1 MFFRCFLDDNKIT
14 IDINFEFSITANYIL
29 EVKLMKNEEL
39 EKEITDEKTGI
50 SYTLVGDYYLP
61 NLNLEQEE
69 KVQLNKYG
77 LLRLD
82 YLKKHKKAEL
92 SIMFMDMTLNK
103 HLKEV
108 QELAQARVNE
118 LVEQLKSKSGL
129 TEDMKNTDMLYW
141 VGTMNAIKNQAE
153 EIVLKELIYV

>member
-1 MFFRCFLDDNKIT
+1 MEN
-14 IDINFEFSITANYIL
+14 N
-29 EVKLMKNEEL
+29 EV

-61 NLNLEQEE
+61 NLKLEQEE

-77 LLRLD
+77 LLRLG
-82 YLKKHKKAEL
+82 YLKEHKKVDF
-92 SIMFMDMTLNK
+92 SIMFMNRTLNK

-108 QELAQARVNE
+108 QELSQTRVDE
-118 LVEQLKSKSGL
+118 LVEQLKAKSGL

-153 EIVLKELIYV
+153 EIVLKELIYVW

>member
-1 MFFRCFLDDNKIT
+1 MENK
-14 IDINFEFSITANYIL
+14 
-29 EVKLMKNEEL
+29 EL

-50 SYTLVGDYYLP
+50 SYSLVGDYYLP
-61 NLNLEQEE
+61 NLKLEQEE

-92 SIMFMDMTLNK
+92 SIMFMDMTLDK

-108 QELAQARVNE
+108 QELAQTRVNE
-118 LVEQLKSKSGL
+118 LVEQLKAKSDL

>member
-1 MFFRCFLDDNKIT
+1 
-14 IDINFEFSITANYIL
+14 
-29 EVKLMKNEEL
+29 MKNEEL
-39 EKEITDEKTGI
+39 KKEITDEKTGI

-61 NLNLEQEE
+61 NLKLEQEE

-108 QELAQARVNE
+108 QELAQTRVTE
-118 LVEQLKSKSGL
+118 LVEQLKAKSGL

>member
-1 MFFRCFLDDNKIT
+1 MENK
-14 IDINFEFSITANYIL
+14 
-29 EVKLMKNEEL
+29 EL

-61 NLNLEQEE
+61 NLKLEQEE

-108 QELAQARVNE
+108 QELAQTRVNE
-118 LVEQLKSKSGL
+118 LVEKLKAKSGL

>member
-1 MFFRCFLDDNKIT
+1 MENK
-14 IDINFEFSITANYIL
+14 
-29 EVKLMKNEEL
+29 EL
-39 EKEITDEKTGI
+39 KKEITDEKTGI

-61 NLNLEQEE
+61 NLKLEPEE
-69 KVQLNKYG
+69 KIQLNKYG

-82 YLKKHKKAEL
+82 YLKKYKRAEF

-108 QELAQARVNE
+108 QELSQTRVYE
-118 LVEQLKSKSGL
+118 LVEQLKAKSGL

>member
-1 MFFRCFLDDNKIT
+1 
-14 IDINFEFSITANYIL
+14 
-29 EVKLMKNEEL
+29 MKNEEL
-39 EKEITDEKTGI
+39 KKEITDEKTGI

-61 NLNLEQEE
+61 NLKLEQEE

-82 YLKKHKKAEL
+82 YLKEHKKVDF
-92 SIMFMDMTLNK
+92 SIMFMNRTLNK

-118 LVEQLKSKSGL
+118 LVEQLKAKSGL
-129 TEDMKNTDMLYW
+129 IEDMKNTDMLYW
-141 VGTMNAIKNQAE
+141 VGTMNSIKNQAE

>member
-1 MFFRCFLDDNKIT
+1 
-14 IDINFEFSITANYIL
+14 
-29 EVKLMKNEEL
+29 MKNEEL

-108 QELAQARVNE
+108 QELAQARVKE

>member
-1 MFFRCFLDDNKIT
+1 MENK
-14 IDINFEFSITANYIL
+14 
-29 EVKLMKNEEL
+29 EL
-39 EKEITDEKTGI
+39 KKEITDEKTGI

-61 NLNLEQEE
+61 NLKLEPEE
-69 KVQLNKYG
+69 KIQLNKYG

-82 YLKKHKKAEL
+82 YLKKYKRAEL
-92 SIMFMDMTLNK
+92 SIMFMDITLNK

-108 QELAQARVNE
+108 QELAQERVNE
-118 LVEQLKSKSGL
+118 LVEQLKAKSGL

>member
-1 MFFRCFLDDNKIT
+1 
-14 IDINFEFSITANYIL
+14 
-29 EVKLMKNEEL
+29 MKNEEL
-39 EKEITDEKTGI
+39 KKEITDEKTGI

-61 NLNLEQEE
+61 NLKLEQEE

-82 YLKKHKKAEL
+82 YLKEHKKVDF
-92 SIMFMDMTLNK
+92 SIMFMNRTLNK

-108 QELAQARVNE
+108 QELAQARVDE
-118 LVEQLKSKSGL
+118 LVEQLKAKSGL
-129 TEDMKNTDMLYW
+129 TEDMKNTDMLCW

>member
-1 MFFRCFLDDNKIT
+1 MENK
-14 IDINFEFSITANYIL
+14 
-29 EVKLMKNEEL
+29 EL
-39 EKEITDEKTGI
+39 KKEITDEKTGI
-50 SYTLVGDYYLP
+50 DYTLVGDYYLP
-61 NLNLEQEE
+61 NFKLEQEE

-82 YLKKHKKAEL
+82 YLKEHKKVEL
-92 SIMFMDMTLNK
+92 SIMFMNMTLNK

-108 QELAQARVNE
+108 QELAQTRVNE
-118 LVEQLKSKSGL
+118 LVEQLKATSGL

>member
-1 MFFRCFLDDNKIT
+1 MENK
-14 IDINFEFSITANYIL
+14 
-29 EVKLMKNEEL
+29 EL
-39 EKEITDEKTGI
+39 KKEITDEKTGI

-61 NLNLEQEE
+61 NLKLEQEE

-108 QELAQARVNE
+108 QELAQARVNR
-118 LVEQLKSKSGL
+118 LVEQLKAKSGL

>member
-1 MFFRCFLDDNKIT
+1 
-14 IDINFEFSITANYIL
+14 
-29 EVKLMKNEEL
+29 MKNEEL

-61 NLNLEQEE
+61 NLKLEQEE

-77 LLRLD
+77 QLRLD
-82 YLKKHKKAEL
+82 YLKEHKKVEL
-92 SIMFMDMTLNK
+92 SILIMNMALNK

-108 QELAQARVNE
+108 QELAQVRVNE
-118 LVEQLKSKSGL
+118 LVEHLKAKSGL
-129 TEDMKNTDMLYW
+129 TEDMKNTDILYW

>member
-1 MFFRCFLDDNKIT
+1 MENK
-14 IDINFEFSITANYIL
+14 
-29 EVKLMKNEEL
+29 EL

-61 NLNLEQEE
+61 NLKLEQEE

-108 QELAQARVNE
+108 QELAQTRVNE
-118 LVEQLKSKSGL
+118 LVEQIKAKSGL